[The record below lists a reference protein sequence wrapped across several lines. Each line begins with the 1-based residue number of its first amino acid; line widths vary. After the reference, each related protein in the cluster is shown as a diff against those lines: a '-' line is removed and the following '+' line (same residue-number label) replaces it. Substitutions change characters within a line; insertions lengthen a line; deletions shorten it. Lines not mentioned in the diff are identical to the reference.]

1 MSRASDPGD
10 PNHTSHTGVP
20 DTAFRTE
27 NGVGIAIRP
36 ISGLNHRDLLTHCVR
51 FASASHPTNGNT
63 RYRPARYGFDRA
75 GLAPAGLHQE
85 VSLTHRSSSS
95 SALIPARS
103 QYGHVQSV
111 GVAAQIA
118 GEQSFASKQTSSLQD
133 ESDEIAIA
141 APGSVLRLALFS
153 PLDVPT
159 FVSGDPEVLGVER
172 D

>member
-1 MSRASDPGD
+1 MSNCRCAQRA
-10 PNHTSHTGVP
+10 
-20 DTAFRTE
+20 E
-27 NGVGIAIRP
+27 I
-36 ISGLNHRDLLTHCVR
+36 
-51 FASASHPTNGNT
+51 
-63 RYRPARYGFDRA
+63 
-75 GLAPAGLHQE
+75 
-85 VSLTHRSSSS
+85 
-95 SALIPARS
+95 
-103 QYGHVQSV
+103 GHVQSV